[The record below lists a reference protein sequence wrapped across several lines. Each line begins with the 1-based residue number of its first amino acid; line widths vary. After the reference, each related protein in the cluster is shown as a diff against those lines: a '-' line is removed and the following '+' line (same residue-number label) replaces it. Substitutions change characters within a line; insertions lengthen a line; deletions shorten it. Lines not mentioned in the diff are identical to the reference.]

1 MSKKKATKTIKE
13 NRTPIVAILGHV
25 DHGKTTIL
33 DKIRE
38 SNVQDCEAGGITQ
51 KISIFT
57 VDPKG
62 DGKNL
67 LTFIDTPGHEA
78 FDLMRT
84 RGGGIADIVLLI
96 VAADAG
102 VKPQTKESIEII
114 KKLKAKPIV
123 VINKCDLPNIKLEKV
138 KRDIVNNGMQ
148 IEGMGGD
155 IPVIEVSGKTGKGIP
170 ELLDMIN
177 LVVEV
182 EGLKKRKRLP
192 KGIIGSAF
200 VLESVQEKSRG
211 NVSTVVLTQGFFCK
225 GSWLGYELDGE
236 IHTERI
242 KGILSEENENLCDL
256 GCGCG
261 GKVLGLGNLLPLGI
275 EIFVLENKDVKV
287 LEEGLKKI
295 QEKEE
300 AKRRVKKEKELKA
313 EKEETKEEVS
323 DTEEIVDFFSEEQEE
338 TEEVKILKVIVKSS
352 SEGALEAI
360 KKSLLRIEGEN
371 CEVEIFDSGVGNIT
385 IKDIEKASVAKAI
398 VLGFEVG
405 MGTGVED
412 LANQRK
418 VVIRDYDII
427 YKLVE
432 EIEDVV
438 SMMGVEEESEE
449 EIGKATIKTIF
460 TLSDGTK
467 VLGNRVNEGIMKRD
481 CKCYIVRKDE
491 IILEGK
497 IKSLR
502 KGKNTVVETKSGE
515 DCGIILD
522 IDVDKVEEG
531 DEIYC
536 NKALR

>member
-13 NRTPIVAILGHV
+13 TRIPIVAILGHV

-38 SNVQDCEAGGITQ
+38 SNVQDSEAGGITQ

-57 VDPKG
+57 VDLKG

-96 VAADAG
+96 VAADDG
-102 VKPQTKESIEII
+102 VQPQTKESIEII
-114 KKLKAKPIV
+114 KKSKAKPIII
-123 VINKCDLPNIKLEKV
+123 INKCDLPNINLEKV
-138 KRDIVNNGMQ
+138 KRDIVNNGVQ

-182 EGLKKRKRLP
+182 EGLKKRKKLP
-192 KGIIGSAF
+192 KGILGRAF

-242 KGILSEENENLCDL
+242 RGIISEENENLPKL
-256 GCGCG
+256 NCGCG

-275 EIFVLENKDVKV
+275 EIFVLEDKDKKV
-287 LEEGLKKI
+287 LEEGMKKVK
-295 QEKEE
+295 EKEE
-300 AKRRVKKEKELKA
+300 VKRKKEKEAIEKKKDSEEKA
-313 EKEETKEEVS
+313 SEAE
-323 DTEEIVDFFSEEQEE
+323 DIVDFFSSEEE
-338 TEEVKILKVIVKSS
+338 TKEVKILKVIVKSS

-360 KKSLLRIEGEN
+360 EKSLLRIEGEN
-371 CEVEIFDSGVGNIT
+371 CKVEIFDSGVGNIT
-385 IKDIEKASVAKAI
+385 AKDIEKASVAKAI
-398 VLGFEVG
+398 ILGFEVE
-405 MGTGVED
+405 MGTGVKD
-412 LANQRK
+412 LADQRK
-418 VVIRDYDII
+418 VVIKNYDII

-438 SMMGVEEESEE
+438 SMMGIEEENEE
-449 EIGKATIKTIF
+449 EIGKATVKTIF

-467 VLGNRVNEGIMKRD
+467 VLGNRINEGIMKRD
-481 CKCYIVRKDE
+481 CKCYIIRDDS
-491 IILEGK
+491 IILEGE

-502 KGKNTVVETKSGE
+502 KGKNTVTEAKSGE
-515 DCGIILD
+515 DCGIILN
-522 IDVDKVEEG
+522 INVDKVEEG